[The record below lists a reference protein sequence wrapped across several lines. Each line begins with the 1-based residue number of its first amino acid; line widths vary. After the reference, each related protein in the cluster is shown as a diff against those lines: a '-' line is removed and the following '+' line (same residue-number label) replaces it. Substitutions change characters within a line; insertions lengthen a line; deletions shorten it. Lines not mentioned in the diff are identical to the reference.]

1 MIINWGSDLASY
13 LSDGSVEVRQGN
25 GRVRRAILSL
35 FMQIFE
41 LKNNIFIFNVKFYIY
56 NESKINLKGTL
67 KS

>member
-41 LKNNIFIFNVKFYIY
+41 LKNNIFILI
-56 NESKINLKGTL
+56 
-67 KS
+67 